1 MHDPYAKYNINANL
15 PSGVRKMKIF
25 YLEQNDML
33 QKAVEIALKNK
44 SVDVYA
50 VSPDDDFQHILDDWG
65 ADLLL
70 VDYSSVGGE
79 LSRYLHTQIPLVVT
93 SESEIDEG
101 EFEVV
106 LKPLKPVSLAEHL
119 LELIKK

>member
-1 MHDPYAKYNINANL
+1 
-15 PSGVRKMKIF
+15 MKIF

-44 SVDVYA
+44 SVDVCT

-65 ADLLL
+65 DLLL

-79 LSRYLHTQIPLVVT
+79 LSRYYIRRFLLSLHLR
-93 SESEIDEG
+93 
-101 EFEVV
+101 
-106 LKPLKPVSLAEHL
+106 AR
-119 LELIKK
+119 